1 MENDLIELFKK
12 VDSNHDKLMDKRE
25 LKIALKKICET
36 VNSTSSLYFLLAGVD
51 LSDSN
56 LDRLVLKAFNE
67 IDRDRSGTI
76 TFTEFANSDWT
87 LSL

>member
-1 MENDLIELFKK
+1 M
-12 VDSNHDKLMDKRE
+12 KL
-25 LKIALKKICET
+25 ICET
-36 VNSTSSLYFLLAGVD
+36 VTSTSSLYFLLSGVD

-56 LDRLVLKAFNE
+56 MDRMVLKTFNE

-76 TFTEFANSDWT
+76 SFSEFANSDWT